1 MDMEVSDKA
10 IAVSADKDFLA
21 RAITRLHAYRI
32 NINESAEHVAGAV
45 GISAKYLREL
55 ENGKKEANF
64 PVIYKLAEYYQ
75 ISLISLIMDIEPLPE
90 DMEGLQNEAMILIRN
105 DLSSEARAHLD
116 GIYIREAIY
125 LWKKEHPDVDPET
138 REELQV
144 LMKLLEN
151 SV

>member
-1 MDMEVSDKA
+1 
-10 IAVSADKDFLA
+10 
-21 RAITRLHAYRI
+21 
-32 NINESAEHVAGAV
+32 
-45 GISAKYLREL
+45 
-55 ENGKKEANF
+55 
-64 PVIYKLAEYYQ
+64 
-75 ISLISLIMDIEPLPE
+75 MDIEPLPE
-90 DMEGLQNEAMILIRN
+90 DVEGLQNEAMILIRN